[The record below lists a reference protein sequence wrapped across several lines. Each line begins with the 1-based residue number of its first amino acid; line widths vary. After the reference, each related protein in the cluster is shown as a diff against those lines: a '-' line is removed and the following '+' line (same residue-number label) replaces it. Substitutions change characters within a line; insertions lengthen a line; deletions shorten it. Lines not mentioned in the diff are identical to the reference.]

1 MGKIKNKPNK
11 QRVNVFNLEI
21 INCIELYV
29 IYPSQWVILC
39 KGKIQGVWCY
49 RVIPA
54 KFLQLQCYTPLHS

>member
-1 MGKIKNKPNK
+1 MGEIKKTNK
-11 QRVNVFNLEI
+11 QTTGECIQPGDNY
-21 INCIELYV
+21 CIELYV
-29 IYPSQWVILC
+29 IYPFQWVILC